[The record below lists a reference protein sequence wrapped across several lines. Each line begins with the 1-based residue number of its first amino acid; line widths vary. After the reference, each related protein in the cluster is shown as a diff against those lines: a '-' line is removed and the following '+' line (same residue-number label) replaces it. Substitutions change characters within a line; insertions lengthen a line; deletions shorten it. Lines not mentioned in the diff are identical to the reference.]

1 MISIEEKLQVF
12 TQSLLSKER
21 KNGLK
26 IMTEAKNKKAEQ
38 IAAFQERITK
48 EKKAL
53 ENRNS
58 RSIFR
63 DRNKIL
69 AEGKNKAKTL
79 ELEERNRILLDFNQ
93 LIQTKAKEFLT
104 TAVYSKY
111 LGDCIKSIPEIF
123 GDKKQLIVF
132 INNQDLIQLKE
143 LFKNNLADYTVEYRK
158 LTKESIGGM
167 IVEDSE
173 RLIYCDFTVENLIT
187 TNYKYI
193 GMTLNAFME
202 NRGELNDGDR
212 AESSKRN
219 HFID

>member
-26 IMTEAKNKKAEQ
+26 IITEAKNKRAEL
-38 IAAFQERITK
+38 IVASQEKITK
-48 EKKAL
+48 EKKDL
-53 ENRNS
+53 ENRNG

-93 LIQTKAKEFLT
+93 LIQAKAKEYLT
-104 TAVYSKY
+104 TAIYSKY
-111 LGDCIKSIPEIF
+111 LGDCIKSIQEIF
-123 GDKKQLIVF
+123 GDKKQLVVF
-132 INNQDLIQLKE
+132 INNQDLIQIKE
-143 LFKNNLADYTVEYRK
+143 LFKTNLADYTVEFGK
-158 LTKESIGGM
+158 LTKESIGGL
-167 IVEDSE
+167 IAEDSE
-173 RLIYCDFTVENLIT
+173 RLIYCDFTVENLII

-193 GMTLNAFME
+193 GMTLNEFME
-202 NRGELNDGDR
+202 NRVV
-212 AESSKRN
+212 
-219 HFID
+219 

>member
-12 TQSLLSKER
+12 TQSLLGKER

-26 IMTEAKNKKAEQ
+26 IIMEAKNKKTELTTAS
-38 IAAFQERITK
+38 QEKITK

-53 ENRNS
+53 ENRNG

-63 DRNKIL
+63 ERNKIL

-93 LIQTKAKEFLT
+93 LIQAKAKEYLT

-123 GDKKQLIVF
+123 GDKKQLVVF
-132 INNQDLIQLKE
+132 INNQDLTQMKE
-143 LFKNNLADYTVEYRK
+143 LFKNNLEDYTVEYRK
-158 LTKESIGGM
+158 LTKESIGGL
-167 IVEDSE
+167 IAEDSE
-173 RLIYCDFTVENLIT
+173 GLIYCDFTVENLVN
-187 TNYKYI
+187 TNYKHI
-193 GMTLNAFME
+193 GMTLNEFME
-202 NRGELNDGDR
+202 NRVV
-212 AESSKRN
+212 
-219 HFID
+219 